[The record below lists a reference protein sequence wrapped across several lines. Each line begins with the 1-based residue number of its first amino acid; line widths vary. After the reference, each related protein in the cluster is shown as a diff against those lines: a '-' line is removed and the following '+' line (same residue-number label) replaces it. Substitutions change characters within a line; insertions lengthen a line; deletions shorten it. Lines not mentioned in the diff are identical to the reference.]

1 MNLKLKDALTQRQ
14 RKQIIDD
21 SRRPSAVLVPVYCR
35 EGRYF
40 ILFTL
45 RTELVH
51 YHKGEI
57 SFPGGGYSPI
67 DGTLLATALRESYE
81 EIGLLPEDVEILG
94 EMDDALTRGSNYIIT
109 PFLGFISPDYSFKT
123 SRFEIAEIIQA
134 PVDALLEEGCRTQ
147 NPVEVLSG
155 RRLIPY
161 VYTYQ
166 DKKIIGATAR
176 ILKQFL
182 DIYSQVTRQG

>member
-14 RKQIIDD
+14 RNQIIED

-40 ILFTL
+40 ILFTV
-45 RTELVH
+45 RTELVR

-57 SFPGGGYSPI
+57 SFPGGGYSPS
-67 DGTLLATALRESYE
+67 DGTLLTTALRESYE

-94 EMDDALTRGSNYIIT
+94 ELDDVLTKGSNYIIT

-123 SRFEIAEIIQA
+123 SRFEIAEIIEV
-134 PVDALLEEGCRTQ
+134 PVDALLEEGCRTE
-147 NPVEVLSG
+147 NPEEILSG
-155 RRLIPY
+155 RRFIPY

-166 DKKIIGATAR
+166 DRKIIGATAR

-182 DIYSQVTRQG
+182 DVYSQVTHQG